1 VKRVNKLVQLSLAG
15 MKYIL
20 AFLLMLFI
28 TGDAFAQSS
37 NYIKGRVVNGETGTG
52 IPNASVF
59 ISNTSKG
66 SISNNA
72 GEFELPDVPAG
83 NYDLVVSCIGY
94 ETQVYSYKASQ
105 LPLKLR
111 VQLAPKA
118 EELQTVVVEPYEKD
132 GWEKWGKFF
141 IENFIGTSANAKNCS
156 IKNYKALHFRNSK
169 KRGQL
174 TVTANEPLIIEN
186 KAMGYKIQ
194 YQLEGFSYGF
204 SDHVLTYFG
213 YALFDE
219 LNKKGASKRQLKNR
233 EKAYNGSIVHFMTSL
248 YHNRLIEE
256 GFEIKRLYR
265 TPNLEKQR
273 VKNMYVRSSPSNPV
287 KDSAEYYERI
297 LHGPDMLE
305 TYGNSL
311 LTTDSLV
318 TKTDAL
324 NKYLFFNDYLYIVF
338 KKAKEDNEYL
348 EYIHEKREAYWR
360 ISVVFL
366 LNRRAITID
375 EKGNYSM
382 PQDFM
387 SYGYWSWSEKISSI
401 LPLDYRAERD

>member
-1 VKRVNKLVQLSLAG
+1 
-15 MKYIL
+15 MKHIPV
-20 AFLLMLFI
+20 FLLLLFL
-28 TGDAFAQSS
+28 TGHAFAQPS

-66 SISNNA
+66 TVSNSA

-105 LPLKLR
+105 LPLKLQ

-141 IENFIGTSANAKNCS
+141 IENFIGTSANATACS
-156 IKNYKALHFRNSK
+156 IKNYKALHFRNST
-169 KRGQL
+169 KRNQL

-186 KAMGYKIQ
+186 KALGYKIQ

-213 YALFDE
+213 YTLFDE

-233 EKAYNGSIVHFMTSL
+233 EKACNGSIVHFMTSL
-248 YHNRLIEE
+248 YHNRLVEE
-256 GFEIKRLYR
+256 GFEVKRLYK

-273 VKNMYVRSSPSNPV
+273 VKNI
-287 KDSAEYYERI
+287 YEE
-297 LHGPDMLE
+297 LLKNGE
-305 TYGNSL
+305 TR
-311 LTTDSLV
+311 
-318 TKTDAL
+318 
-324 NKYLFFNDYLYIVF
+324 
-338 KKAKEDNEYL
+338 NEYL
-348 EYIHEKREAYWR
+348 VARKTRGDVAQILVTENELYTN
-360 ISVVFL
+360 VFILSTYHFYPL
-366 LNRRAITID
+366 L
-375 EKGNYSM
+375 
-382 PQDFM
+382 Q
-387 SYGYWSWSEKISSI
+387 
-401 LPLDYRAERD
+401 

>member
-1 VKRVNKLVQLSLAG
+1 
-15 MKYIL
+15 MKHIPV
-20 AFLLMLFI
+20 FLLLLFL
-28 TGDAFAQSS
+28 TGHAFAQPS

-66 SISNNA
+66 TVSNSA

-105 LPLKLR
+105 LPLKLQ

-141 IENFIGTSANAKNCS
+141 IENFIGTSANATACS
-156 IKNYKALHFRNSK
+156 IKNYKALHFRNST
-169 KRGQL
+169 KRNQL

-186 KAMGYKIQ
+186 KALGYKIQ

-213 YALFDE
+213 YTLFDE

-248 YHNRLIEE
+248 YHNRLVEE
-256 GFEIKRLYR
+256 GFEVKRLYK

-273 VKNMYVRSSPSNPV
+273 VKNIYVHSSPSKQV

-297 LHGPDMLE
+297 LRGPDMLE

-318 TKTDAL
+318 AKTDAL
-324 NKYLFFNDYLYIVF
+324 NKYLFFNDYLYIVC
-338 KKAKEDNEYL
+338 KKAKEDNKYL
-348 EYIHEKREAYWR
+348 EYIHEKREPYWR

-366 LNRRAITID
+366 PNRRAITID
-375 EKGNYSM
+375 AKGNYSM

-401 LPLDYRAERD
+401 LPLDYRAKK